1 MLEASR
7 MVMLGP
13 PRCAGCGAR
22 AGWLCPRCRREARP
36 APPDVAI
43 EGVVRTVAAFAYEG
57 GPRGLVLAL
66 KVRGLRSAADPLIA
80 ALAVSCRSARLSP
93 DVVTWVPARRADISR
108 RGFDHAEVLARGV
121 SRRLGWRCGGLLTR
135 RGRQLDQVGLDRSG
149 RFANLQDAFEARE
162 PVAGRILL
170 IDDLS
175 TTGATARACASA
187 LRAGGASEVDVAVVC
202 RA

>member
-22 AGWLCPRCRREARP
+22 AGWLCPRCRVDARS

-43 EGVVRTVAAFAYEG
+43 KDVARTVATWAYEG
-57 GPRGLVLAL
+57 GPRSLVLAL
-66 KVRGLRSAADPLIA
+66 KVRGLRSAADPLA
-80 ALAVSCRSARLSP
+80 EALAGSCRAARLSP
-93 DVVTWVPARRADISR
+93 DVVTWVPARRRDISR

-121 SRRLGWRCGGLLTR
+121 ARRLGPPCRALLAR
-135 RGRQLDQVGLDRSG
+135 SGRQPDQAGLDRA
-149 RFANLQDAFEARE
+149 RRLVNLQDAFKARE
-162 PVAGRILL
+162 PVAGCVLL
-170 IDDLS
+170 IDDLL
-175 TTGATARACASA
+175 TTGATASACGSA